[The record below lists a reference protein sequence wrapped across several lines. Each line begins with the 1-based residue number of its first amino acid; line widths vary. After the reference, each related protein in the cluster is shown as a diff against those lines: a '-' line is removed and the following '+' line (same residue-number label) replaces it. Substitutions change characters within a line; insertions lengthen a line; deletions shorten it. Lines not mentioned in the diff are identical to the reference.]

1 MANTHDISA
10 PILRATASRRQ
21 GSISVRLTAHLTPD
35 LKAARSL
42 WQRLEAQPAMSFHQS
57 RAWVE
62 AWTKGTGTPLAIVT
76 LEQDGVAYALLP
88 LEISRIGGL
97 RIARFAGT
105 AFSNE
110 NTGLIDLGRLEDIV
124 PASPNELAAA
134 LSRAGLEADI
144 VLFDKMTPDA
154 ASRSPF
160 SGLPR
165 VFHQNPSF
173 QLPLSNDF
181 NAVLAQINGKR
192 RRKKFRVSE
201 RRLEAFGGYR
211 HITGEDD
218 AQALRL
224 LDVFLAQKP
233 TRLAAQGLPNVFA
246 RRGIRAF
253 LTELATPRTDQDR
266 PALEL
271 HGIELTGG
279 DYAGAVIAVA
289 GLTIK
294 DRHVTCQFGS
304 IDETIAADAS
314 AGELLFYRMIERA
327 SAAGHEVFDF
337 GVGDQPYKR
346 SWCPQRTELV
356 DCYAPLNLR
365 GRLAAPLIAG
375 MIRLKR
381 TIKSS
386 PVLHGSVAWLRGL
399 MVRKSAPASESD

>member
-1 MANTHDISA
+1 MANIHDITV
-10 PILRATASRRQ
+10 PIVRTTASRREYPKQ
-21 GSISVRLTAHLTPD
+21 VRLTAHLTPD
-35 LKAARSL
+35 LKTVRAL

-62 AWTKGTGTPLAIVT
+62 SWTKGTGTPLAIVT

-88 LEISRIGGL
+88 LEIKRIGGL
-97 RIARFAGT
+97 RIAQFAGT

-110 NTGLIDLGRLEDIV
+110 NTGLIDLGGLEGVV
-124 PASPNELAAA
+124 PVSPTELGAA
-134 LSRAGLEADI
+134 LSQAGLNADI
-144 VLFDKMTPDA
+144 VLFDKMTPE
-154 ASRSPF
+154 ASARQPF
-160 SGLPR
+160 SALAR

-173 QLPLSNDF
+173 QLPLSTDF

-201 RRLEAFGGYR
+201 RRLEAIGGYR
-211 HITGEDD
+211 HITGADD

-224 LDVFLAQKP
+224 LDVFLTQKP
-233 TRLAAQGLPNVFA
+233 ARLASQGLPNVFA
-246 RRGIRAF
+246 GREIRAF
-253 LTELATPRTDQDR
+253 LAELATTRDASGN

-279 DYAGAVIAVA
+279 EHAGAIIAVA

-304 IDETIAADAS
+304 IDEHIAADAS
-314 AGELLFYRMIERA
+314 AGELLFYRMIERM
-327 SAAGHEVFDF
+327 SCAGHKVFDF
-337 GVGDQPYKR
+337 GVGAQLYKR

-356 DCYAPLNLR
+356 DCYAPLNIK
-365 GRLAAPLIAG
+365 GQLAAPLIAG

-381 TIKSS
+381 TIKTS
-386 PVLHGSVAWLRGL
+386 PVLHRGVAWLRGL
-399 MVRKSAPASESD
+399 LVRKPSAASERD